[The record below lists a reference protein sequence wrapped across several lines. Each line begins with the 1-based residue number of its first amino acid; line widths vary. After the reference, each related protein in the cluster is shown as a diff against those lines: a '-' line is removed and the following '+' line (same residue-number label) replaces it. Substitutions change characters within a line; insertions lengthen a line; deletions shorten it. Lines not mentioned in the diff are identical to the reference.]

1 MSVNNRDLKVS
12 RLISEAINIEM
23 ELDEKILVFGEDV
36 GKLGG
41 VFATTIGLQ
50 KKFGEKRVR
59 DMPISELAFT
69 GMGVGLSM
77 MGYRPIIEIM
87 FADFIGVC
95 FEQIIHSMSKIPY
108 MSGGKVK
115 IPMVIKT
122 AAGCIGSAAQHSQCL
137 WATFAHFPGMYVV
150 APSNPYDYKGL
161 LAASIQS
168 DNPTIF
174 IEHKSHMHKRVSNFI
189 LNEEVP
195 EKRYITKI
203 GKAKIVKEGSDLPIV
218 TLSAQV
224 EHSLKVANK
233 LQSNNINIEVIDL
246 ISIVPM
252 DIETI
257 CSSVSKTKRLLIID
271 EDYLSFGLSGEIITR
286 VIENLGINNI
296 KQIERLGN
304 PDVPV
309 PAAPS
314 GLTVLISTIFGKS
327 VIFFFINKLSKAFT
341 QE

>member
-1 MSVNNRDLKVS
+1 MKVDKRDLRVS

-23 ELDEKILVFGEDV
+23 ELDEKILLFGEDV

-41 VFATTIGLQ
+41 VFASTIGLQ
-50 KKFGEKRVR
+50 KKFGDKRVR
-59 DMPISELAFT
+59 DMPISEMAFT

-87 FADFIGVC
+87 FVDFIGVC
-95 FEQIIHSMSKIPY
+95 FEQIIHSMSKIPF

-137 WATFAHFPGMYVV
+137 WGTFAHFPGMHVV
-150 APSNPYDYKGL
+150 TPSNPYDYKGL

-174 IEHKSHMHKRVSNFI
+174 IEHKSHMHKRVSSFM
-189 LNEEVP
+189 LDQDVP
-195 EKRYITKI
+195 EERYITEI
-203 GKAKIVKEGSDLPIV
+203 GKAKIVKQGSDLTIV

-224 EHSLKVANK
+224 EQSLKVANK
-233 LQSNNINIEVIDL
+233 LKSNNINVEVIDL
-246 ISIVPM
+246 LSIVPM

-257 CSSVSKTKRLLIID
+257 CSSLSKTKRLLIID
-271 EDYLSFGLSGEIITR
+271 EDYLSFGISGEIITR

-304 PDVPV
+304 PDIPV
-309 PAAPS
+309 PAAKS
-314 GLTVLISTIFGKS
+314 LEELTIPNLISIENKIIEMSKS
-327 VIFFFINKLSKAFT
+327 F
-341 QE
+341 

>member
-1 MSVNNRDLKVS
+1 MKVHKRDLKVS

-23 ELDEKILVFGEDV
+23 ELDEKILLFGEDV

-41 VFATTIGLQ
+41 VFASTIGLQ
-50 KKFGEKRVR
+50 KKFGDKRVR
-59 DMPISELAFT
+59 DMPISETAFT

-87 FADFIGVC
+87 FVDFIGVC
-95 FEQIIHSMSKIPY
+95 FEQIIHSMSKIPF

-150 APSNPYDYKGL
+150 TPSNPYDYKGL

-189 LNEEVP
+189 LDQDVP
-195 EKRYITKI
+195 EERYITEI
-203 GKAKIVKEGSDLPIV
+203 GKAKIVKHGSDLTIV

-224 EHSLKVANK
+224 EQSLKVANK
-233 LQSNNINIEVIDL
+233 LKNNNIDVEVIDL
-246 ISIVPM
+246 LSIVPM

-257 CSSVSKTKRLLIID
+257 CSSLSKTKRLLIID
-271 EDYLSFGLSGEIITR
+271 EDYLSFGISGEIITR
-286 VIENLGINNI
+286 VIENLGIKNI

-304 PDVPV
+304 PDIPV
-309 PAAPS
+309 PAAKS
-314 GLTVLISTIFGKS
+314 LEELTIPNLISIENKIIEMSKS
-327 VIFFFINKLSKAFT
+327 F
-341 QE
+341 

>member
-1 MSVNNRDLKVS
+1 MKNNNRDLKVS
-12 RLISEAINIEM
+12 RIISEAINIEM

-41 VFATTIGLQ
+41 VFASTIGLQ
-50 KKFGEKRVR
+50 KKYGEKRVR

-87 FADFIGVC
+87 FVDFISVC
-95 FEQIIHSMSKIPY
+95 FEQVIHSMSKIPY

-137 WATFAHFPGMYVV
+137 WSTFAHFPGMYVV

-168 DNPTIF
+168 DNPIIF

-189 LNEEVP
+189 LNDDVP
-195 EKRYITKI
+195 ENRYITEI
-203 GKAKIVKEGSDLPIV
+203 GKAKIVKNGSDLTIV

-224 EHSLKVANK
+224 EQSLEVAKK
-233 LQSNNINIEVIDL
+233 LQNNNINIEVIDL
-246 ISIVPM
+246 LSIVPM

-257 CSSVSKTKRLLIID
+257 CSSVAKTKRLLIVD

-286 VIENLGINNI
+286 VIEKLGTNNI

-304 PDVPV
+304 PDIPV
-309 PAAPS
+309 PAAKS
-314 GLTVLISTIFGKS
+314 LENLTIPNPTLIESKIIEMSKS
-327 VIFFFINKLSKAFT
+327 F
-341 QE
+341 

>member
-1 MSVNNRDLKVS
+1 MKNNNRDLKVS
-12 RLISEAINIEM
+12 RIISEAINIEM

-41 VFATTIGLQ
+41 VFASTIGLQ
-50 KKFGEKRVR
+50 KKYGEKRVR

-87 FADFIGVC
+87 FVDFIGVC
-95 FEQIIHSMSKIPY
+95 FEQVIHSMSKIPY

-137 WATFAHFPGMYVV
+137 WSTFAHFPGMYVV

-168 DNPTIF
+168 DNPIIF

-189 LNEEVP
+189 LNDDVP
-195 EKRYITKI
+195 ENRYITEI
-203 GKAKIVKEGSDLPIV
+203 GKAKIVKNGSDLTIV

-224 EHSLKVANK
+224 EQSLEVAK
-233 LQSNNINIEVIDL
+233 RLQNNNINVEVIDL
-246 ISIVPM
+246 LSIVKFLLKPKVL
-252 DIETI
+252 
-257 CSSVSKTKRLLIID
+257 CLKHKTGTSLKI
-271 EDYLSFGLSGEIITR
+271 
-286 VIENLGINNI
+286 
-296 KQIERLGN
+296 
-304 PDVPV
+304 
-309 PAAPS
+309 A
-314 GLTVLISTIFGKS
+314 
-327 VIFFFINKLSKAFT
+327 
-341 QE
+341 

>member
-1 MSVNNRDLKVS
+1 MKNNYRDLKVS
-12 RLISEAINIEM
+12 RIISEAINIEM

-41 VFATTIGLQ
+41 VFASTIGLQ
-50 KKFGEKRVR
+50 KKYGEKRVR

-87 FADFIGVC
+87 FVDFIGVC
-95 FEQIIHSMSKIPY
+95 FEQVIHSMSKIPY

-137 WATFAHFPGMYVV
+137 WSTFAHFPGMYVV

-189 LNEEVP
+189 LNDDVP
-195 EKRYITKI
+195 ENRYITEI
-203 GKAKIVKEGSDLPIV
+203 GKAKIVKNGSDLTVV

-224 EHSLKVANK
+224 EQSLEVAKK
-233 LQSNNINIEVIDL
+233 LQKNNINIEVIDL
-246 ISIVPM
+246 LSIVPM

-257 CSSVSKTKRLLIID
+257 CSSVAKTKRLLIVD

-286 VIENLGINNI
+286 VIEKLGTNNV

-304 PDVPV
+304 PDIPV
-309 PAAPS
+309 PAAKSLENFTIPNP
-314 GLTVLISTIFGKS
+314 TLIENKIIEMSKS
-327 VIFFFINKLSKAFT
+327 F
-341 QE
+341 

>member
-1 MSVNNRDLKVS
+1 MKVDKRDLRVS

-23 ELDEKILVFGEDV
+23 ELDEKILLFGEDV

-41 VFATTIGLQ
+41 VFASTIGLQ
-50 KKFGEKRVR
+50 KKFGDKRVR
-59 DMPISELAFT
+59 DMPISEMAFT

-87 FADFIGVC
+87 FVDFIGVC
-95 FEQIIHSMSKIPY
+95 FEQIIHSMSKIPF

-150 APSNPYDYKGL
+150 TPSNPYDYKGL

-189 LNEEVP
+189 LDQDVP
-195 EKRYITKI
+195 EERYITEI
-203 GKAKIVKEGSDLPIV
+203 GKAKIVKHGSDLTIV

-224 EHSLKVANK
+224 EQSLKVANK
-233 LQSNNINIEVIDL
+233 LKSNNINVEVIDL
-246 ISIVPM
+246 LSIVPM

-257 CSSVSKTKRLLIID
+257 CSSLSKTKRLLIID
-271 EDYLSFGLSGEIITR
+271 EDYLSFGISGEIITR

-304 PDVPV
+304 PDIPV
-309 PAAPS
+309 PAAKS
-314 GLTVLISTIFGKS
+314 LEELTIPNLISIENKIIEMSKS
-327 VIFFFINKLSKAFT
+327 F
-341 QE
+341 

>member
-1 MSVNNRDLKVS
+1 MKAHKRDLKVS

-41 VFATTIGLQ
+41 VFASTIGLQ
-50 KKFGEKRVR
+50 KKFGDKRVR
-59 DMPISELAFT
+59 DMPISEMAFT

-87 FADFIGVC
+87 FVDFIGVC
-95 FEQIIHSMSKIPY
+95 FEQIIHSMSKIPF

-137 WATFAHFPGMYVV
+137 WGTFAHFPGMHVV
-150 APSNPYDYKGL
+150 TPSNPYDYKGL

-189 LNEEVP
+189 LDQEVP
-195 EKRYITKI
+195 EERYITEI
-203 GKAKIVKEGSDLPIV
+203 GKAKIVKHGSDLTIV

-224 EHSLKVANK
+224 EQSLKVSNK
-233 LQSNNINIEVIDL
+233 LKNNNIDVEVIDL

-252 DIETI
+252 DVPPNLSTNLFMI
-257 CSSVSKTKRLLIID
+257 KFLI
-271 EDYLSFGLSGEIITR
+271 Y
-286 VIENLGINNI
+286 
-296 KQIERLGN
+296 
-304 PDVPV
+304 
-309 PAAPS
+309 
-314 GLTVLISTIFGKS
+314 
-327 VIFFFINKLSKAFT
+327 FI
-341 QE
+341 

>member
-1 MSVNNRDLKVS
+1 MKVDKRDLRVS

-23 ELDEKILVFGEDV
+23 ELDEKILLFGEDV

-41 VFATTIGLQ
+41 VFASTIGLQ
-50 KKFGEKRVR
+50 KKFGDKRVR
-59 DMPISELAFT
+59 DMPISEMAFT

-87 FADFIGVC
+87 FVDFIGVC
-95 FEQIIHSMSKIPY
+95 FEQIIHSMSKIPF

-137 WATFAHFPGMYVV
+137 WGTFAHFPGMYVV
-150 APSNPYDYKGL
+150 TPSNPYDYKGL

-189 LNEEVP
+189 LDQDVP
-195 EKRYITKI
+195 EERYITEI
-203 GKAKIVKEGSDLPIV
+203 GKAKIVKHGSDLTIV

-224 EHSLKVANK
+224 EQSLMVANK
-233 LQSNNINIEVIDL
+233 LKNNNIDVEVIDL
-246 ISIVPM
+246 LSIVPM

-257 CSSVSKTKRLLIID
+257 CSSLSKTKRLLIID
-271 EDYLSFGLSGEIITR
+271 EDYLSFGISGEIITR
-286 VIENLGINNI
+286 VIENLGIKNI

-304 PDVPV
+304 PDIPV
-309 PAAPS
+309 PAAKS
-314 GLTVLISTIFGKS
+314 LEELTIPNLISIENKIIEMSKS
-327 VIFFFINKLSKAFT
+327 F
-341 QE
+341 

>member
-1 MSVNNRDLKVS
+1 MKVHKRDLKVS

-23 ELDEKILVFGEDV
+23 ELDEKILLFGEDV

-41 VFATTIGLQ
+41 VFASTIGLQ
-50 KKFGEKRVR
+50 KKFGDKRVR
-59 DMPISELAFT
+59 DMPISETAFT

-87 FADFIGVC
+87 FVDFIGVC
-95 FEQIIHSMSKIPY
+95 FEQIIHSMSKIPF

-137 WATFAHFPGMYVV
+137 WGTFAHFPGMYVV
-150 APSNPYDYKGL
+150 TPSNPYDYKGL

-189 LNEEVP
+189 LDQDVP
-195 EKRYITKI
+195 EERYITEI
-203 GKAKIVKEGSDLPIV
+203 GKAKIVKHGSDLTIV

-224 EHSLKVANK
+224 EQSLKVANK
-233 LQSNNINIEVIDL
+233 LKSNNINVEVIDL
-246 ISIVPM
+246 LSIVPM

-257 CSSVSKTKRLLIID
+257 CSSLSKTKRLLIID
-271 EDYLSFGLSGEIITR
+271 EDYLSFGISGEIITR
-286 VIENLGINNI
+286 VIENLGIKNI

-304 PDVPV
+304 PDIPV
-309 PAAPS
+309 PAAKS
-314 GLTVLISTIFGKS
+314 LEELTIPNLISIENKIIEMSKS
-327 VIFFFINKLSKAFT
+327 F
-341 QE
+341 

>member
-1 MSVNNRDLKVS
+1 MKNNNRDLKVS
-12 RLISEAINIEM
+12 RIISEAINIEM

-41 VFATTIGLQ
+41 VFASTIGLQ
-50 KKFGEKRVR
+50 KKYGEKRVR

-87 FADFIGVC
+87 FVDFIGVC
-95 FEQIIHSMSKIPY
+95 FEQVIHSMSKIPY

-137 WATFAHFPGMYVV
+137 WSTFAHFPGMYVV

-189 LNEEVP
+189 LNDDVP
-195 EKRYITKI
+195 ANRYITEI
-203 GKAKIVKEGSDLPIV
+203 GKAKIVKNGSDLTIV

-224 EHSLKVANK
+224 EQSLEVAKK
-233 LQSNNINIEVIDL
+233 LQNNNINIEVIDL
-246 ISIVPM
+246 LSIVPM

-257 CSSVSKTKRLLIID
+257 CSSVAKTKRLLIVD

-286 VIENLGINNI
+286 VIEKLGTNNI

-304 PDVPV
+304 PDIPV
-309 PAAPS
+309 PAAKS
-314 GLTVLISTIFGKS
+314 LENLTIPNPTLIESKIIEMSKS
-327 VIFFFINKLSKAFT
+327 F
-341 QE
+341 

>member
-1 MSVNNRDLKVS
+1 MKNNNRDLKVS
-12 RLISEAINIEM
+12 RIISEAINIEM

-41 VFATTIGLQ
+41 VFASTIGLQ
-50 KKFGEKRVR
+50 KKYGEKRVR

-87 FADFIGVC
+87 FVDFIGVC
-95 FEQIIHSMSKIPY
+95 FEQVIHSMSKIPY

-137 WATFAHFPGMYVV
+137 WSTFAHFPGMYVV

-189 LNEEVP
+189 LNDDVP
-195 EKRYITKI
+195 ANRYITEI
-203 GKAKIVKEGSDLPIV
+203 GKAKIVKNGSDLTIV

-224 EHSLKVANK
+224 EQSLEVAKK
-233 LQSNNINIEVIDL
+233 LQNNNINIEVIDL
-246 ISIVPM
+246 LSIVPM

-257 CSSVSKTKRLLIID
+257 CSSVAKTKRLLIVD

-286 VIENLGINNI
+286 VIEKLGTNNI
-296 KQIERLGN
+296 KQIDRLGN
-304 PDVPV
+304 PDIPV
-309 PAAPS
+309 PAAKS
-314 GLTVLISTIFGKS
+314 LENLTIPNPTLIESKIIEMSKS
-327 VIFFFINKLSKAFT
+327 F
-341 QE
+341 

>member
-1 MSVNNRDLKVS
+1 MKIHKRDMKVS

-23 ELDEKILVFGEDV
+23 ELDEKILLFGEDV

-41 VFATTIGLQ
+41 VFASTIGLQ
-50 KKFGEKRVR
+50 KKFGDKRVR
-59 DMPISELAFT
+59 DMPISEMAFT

-87 FADFIGVC
+87 FVDFIGVC
-95 FEQIIHSMSKIPY
+95 FEQIIHSMSKIPF

-137 WATFAHFPGMYVV
+137 WGTFAHFPGMNIVT
-150 APSNPYDYKGL
+150 PSNPYDYKGL

-189 LNEEVP
+189 LDQDVP
-195 EKRYITKI
+195 EERYITEI
-203 GKAKIVKEGSDLPIV
+203 GKAKIVKHGSDLTIV

-224 EHSLKVANK
+224 EQSLKVANK
-233 LQSNNINIEVIDL
+233 LKNNNIDVEVIDL
-246 ISIVPM
+246 LSIVPM

-257 CSSVSKTKRLLIID
+257 CSSLSKTKRLLIID
-271 EDYLSFGLSGEIITR
+271 EDYLSFGISGEIITR
-286 VIENLGINNI
+286 VIENLGIKNI

-304 PDVPV
+304 PDIPV
-309 PAAPS
+309 PAAKS
-314 GLTVLISTIFGKS
+314 LEELTIPNLISIENKIIEMSKS
-327 VIFFFINKLSKAFT
+327 F
-341 QE
+341 

>member
-1 MSVNNRDLKVS
+1 MKNNNRDLKVS
-12 RLISEAINIEM
+12 RIISEAINIEM

-41 VFATTIGLQ
+41 VFASTIGLQ
-50 KKFGEKRVR
+50 KKYGEKRVR

-87 FADFIGVC
+87 FVDFIGVC
-95 FEQIIHSMSKIPY
+95 FEQVIHSMSKIPY

-137 WATFAHFPGMYVV
+137 WSTFAHFPGMYVV

-189 LNEEVP
+189 LNDEVP
-195 EKRYITKI
+195 ENRYITEI
-203 GKAKIVKEGSDLPIV
+203 GKAKIVKNGSDLTIV

-224 EHSLKVANK
+224 EQSLEVAKK
-233 LQSNNINIEVIDL
+233 LQNNNINIEVIDL
-246 ISIVPM
+246 LSIVPM

-257 CSSVSKTKRLLIID
+257 CSSVAKTKRLLIVD

-286 VIENLGINNI
+286 VIEKLGTNNI
-296 KQIERLGN
+296 KQIDRLGN
-304 PDVPV
+304 PDIPV
-309 PAAPS
+309 PAAKS
-314 GLTVLISTIFGKS
+314 LENLTIPNPTLIENKIIEMSKS
-327 VIFFFINKLSKAFT
+327 F
-341 QE
+341 

>member
-1 MSVNNRDLKVS
+1 MKNNYRDLKVS
-12 RLISEAINIEM
+12 RIISEAINIEM

-41 VFATTIGLQ
+41 VFASTIGLQ
-50 KKFGEKRVR
+50 KKYGEKRVR

-87 FADFIGVC
+87 FVDFIGVC
-95 FEQIIHSMSKIPY
+95 FEQVIHSMSKIPY

-137 WATFAHFPGMYVV
+137 WSTFAHFPGMYVV

-189 LNEEVP
+189 LNDDVP
-195 EKRYITKI
+195 ENRYITEI
-203 GKAKIVKEGSDLPIV
+203 GKAKIVKNGSDLTIV

-224 EHSLKVANK
+224 EQSLEVAK
-233 LQSNNINIEVIDL
+233 RLQNNNINVEVIDL
-246 ISIVPM
+246 LSIVPM

-257 CSSVSKTKRLLIID
+257 CSSVAKTKRLLIVD

-286 VIENLGINNI
+286 VIEKLGTNNI

-304 PDVPV
+304 PDIPV
-309 PAAPS
+309 PAAKS
-314 GLTVLISTIFGKS
+314 LENLTIPNPTLIENKIIEMSKS
-327 VIFFFINKLSKAFT
+327 F
-341 QE
+341 

>member
-1 MSVNNRDLKVS
+1 
-12 RLISEAINIEM
+12 
-23 ELDEKILVFGEDV
+23 
-36 GKLGG
+36 
-41 VFATTIGLQ
+41 
-50 KKFGEKRVR
+50 
-59 DMPISELAFT
+59 
-69 GMGVGLSM
+69 MGVGLSM

-87 FADFIGVC
+87 FVDFIGVC
-95 FEQIIHSMSKIPY
+95 FEQVIHSMSKIPY

-137 WATFAHFPGMYVV
+137 WSTFAHFPGMYVV

-189 LNEEVP
+189 LNDDVP
-195 EKRYITKI
+195 ANRYITEI
-203 GKAKIVKEGSDLPIV
+203 GKAKIVKNGSDLTIV

-224 EHSLKVANK
+224 EQSLEVAKK
-233 LQSNNINIEVIDL
+233 LQNNNINIEVIDL
-246 ISIVPM
+246 LSIVPM

-257 CSSVSKTKRLLIID
+257 CSSVAKTKRLLIVD

-286 VIENLGINNI
+286 VIEKLGTNNI

-304 PDVPV
+304 PDIPV
-309 PAAPS
+309 PAAKS
-314 GLTVLISTIFGKS
+314 LENLTIPNPTLIESKIIEMSKS
-327 VIFFFINKLSKAFT
+327 F
-341 QE
+341 

>member
-1 MSVNNRDLKVS
+1 MKVHKRDLKVS

-23 ELDEKILVFGEDV
+23 ELDEKILLFGEDV

-41 VFATTIGLQ
+41 VFASTIGLQ
-50 KKFGEKRVR
+50 KKFGDKRVR
-59 DMPISELAFT
+59 DMPISETAFT

-87 FADFIGVC
+87 FVDFIGVC
-95 FEQIIHSMSKIPY
+95 FEQIIHSMSKIPF

-137 WATFAHFPGMYVV
+137 WGTFAHFPGMYVV
-150 APSNPYDYKGL
+150 TPSNPYDYKGL

-189 LNEEVP
+189 LDQDVP
-195 EKRYITKI
+195 EERYITEI
-203 GKAKIVKEGSDLPIV
+203 GKAKIVKHGSDLTIV

-224 EHSLKVANK
+224 EQSLKVANK
-233 LQSNNINIEVIDL
+233 LKNNNIDVEVIDL
-246 ISIVPM
+246 LSIVPM

-257 CSSVSKTKRLLIID
+257 CSSLSKTKRLLIID
-271 EDYLSFGLSGEIITR
+271 EDYLSFGISGEIITR
-286 VIENLGINNI
+286 VIENLGIKNI

-304 PDVPV
+304 PDIPV
-309 PAAPS
+309 PAAKS
-314 GLTVLISTIFGKS
+314 LEELTIPNLISIENKIIEMSKS
-327 VIFFFINKLSKAFT
+327 F
-341 QE
+341 

>member
-1 MSVNNRDLKVS
+1 MKAHKRDLKVS

-23 ELDEKILVFGEDV
+23 ELDEKILLFGEDV

-41 VFATTIGLQ
+41 VFASTIGLQ
-50 KKFGEKRVR
+50 KKFGDKRVR
-59 DMPISELAFT
+59 DMPISETAFT

-87 FADFIGVC
+87 FVDFIGVC
-95 FEQIIHSMSKIPY
+95 FEQIIHSMSKIPF

-137 WATFAHFPGMYVV
+137 WGTFAHFPGMYVV
-150 APSNPYDYKGL
+150 TPSNPYDYKGL

-189 LNEEVP
+189 LDQDVP
-195 EKRYITKI
+195 EERYITEI
-203 GKAKIVKEGSDLPIV
+203 GKAKIVKHGSDLTIV

-224 EHSLKVANK
+224 EQSLKVANK
-233 LQSNNINIEVIDL
+233 LKNNNIDVEVIDL
-246 ISIVPM
+246 LSIVPM

-257 CSSVSKTKRLLIID
+257 CSSLSKTKRLLIID
-271 EDYLSFGLSGEIITR
+271 EDYLSFGISGEIITR
-286 VIENLGINNI
+286 VIENLGIKNI

-304 PDVPV
+304 PDIPV
-309 PAAPS
+309 PAAKS
-314 GLTVLISTIFGKS
+314 LEELTIPNLISIENKIIEMSKS
-327 VIFFFINKLSKAFT
+327 F
-341 QE
+341 

>member
-1 MSVNNRDLKVS
+1 MKAHKRDLKVS

-23 ELDEKILVFGEDV
+23 ELDEKILLFGEDV

-41 VFATTIGLQ
+41 VFASTIGLQ
-50 KKFGEKRVR
+50 KKFGDKRVR
-59 DMPISELAFT
+59 DMPISEMAFT

-87 FADFIGVC
+87 FVDFIGVC

-137 WATFAHFPGMYVV
+137 WGTFAHFPGMYVV
-150 APSNPYDYKGL
+150 TPSNPYDYKGL

-189 LNEEVP
+189 LNQEVP
-195 EKRYITKI
+195 EERYITEI
-203 GKAKIVKEGSDLPIV
+203 GKAKIVKHGSDLTIV

-224 EHSLKVANK
+224 EQSLKVANK
-233 LQSNNINIEVIDL
+233 LKSNNINVEVIDL
-246 ISIVPM
+246 LSIVPM

-257 CSSVSKTKRLLIID
+257 CSSLSKTKRLLIID
-271 EDYLSFGLSGEIITR
+271 EDYLSFGISGEIITR

-296 KQIERLGN
+296 KQIERMGN
-304 PDVPV
+304 PDIPV
-309 PAAPS
+309 PAAKS
-314 GLTVLISTIFGKS
+314 LEELTIPNLISIENKIIEMSKS
-327 VIFFFINKLSKAFT
+327 F
-341 QE
+341 

>member
-1 MSVNNRDLKVS
+1 MKVDKRDLRVS

-23 ELDEKILVFGEDV
+23 ELDEKILLFGEDV

-41 VFATTIGLQ
+41 VFASTIGLQ
-50 KKFGEKRVR
+50 KKFGDKRVR
-59 DMPISELAFT
+59 DMPISEMAFT

-87 FADFIGVC
+87 FVDFIGVC
-95 FEQIIHSMSKIPY
+95 FEQIIHSMSKIPF

-137 WATFAHFPGMYVV
+137 WGTFAHFPGMYVV
-150 APSNPYDYKGL
+150 TPSNPYDYKGL

-174 IEHKSHMHKRVSNFI
+174 IEHKSHMNKRVSNFI
-189 LNEEVP
+189 LDQDVP
-195 EKRYITKI
+195 EERYITEI
-203 GKAKIVKEGSDLPIV
+203 GKAKIVKHGSDLTIV

-224 EHSLKVANK
+224 EQSLKVANK
-233 LQSNNINIEVIDL
+233 LKSNNINVEVIDL
-246 ISIVPM
+246 LSIVPM

-257 CSSVSKTKRLLIID
+257 CSSLSKTKRLLIID
-271 EDYLSFGLSGEIITR
+271 EDYLSFGISGEIITR
-286 VIENLGINNI
+286 VIENLGIKNI

-304 PDVPV
+304 PDIPV
-309 PAAPS
+309 PAAKS
-314 GLTVLISTIFGKS
+314 LEELTIPNLISIENKIIEMSKS
-327 VIFFFINKLSKAFT
+327 F
-341 QE
+341 

>member
-1 MSVNNRDLKVS
+1 MKVS

-23 ELDEKILVFGEDV
+23 ELDEKILLFGEDV

-41 VFATTIGLQ
+41 VFASTIGLQ
-50 KKFGEKRVR
+50 KKFGDKRVR
-59 DMPISELAFT
+59 DMPISEMAFT

-87 FADFIGVC
+87 FVDFIGVC
-95 FEQIIHSMSKIPY
+95 FEQIIHSMSKIPF

-137 WATFAHFPGMYVV
+137 WGTFAHFPGMHVV
-150 APSNPYDYKGL
+150 TPSNPYDYKGL

-189 LNEEVP
+189 LDQDVP
-195 EKRYITKI
+195 EERYITEI
-203 GKAKIVKEGSDLPIV
+203 GKAKIVKHGSDLTIV

-224 EHSLKVANK
+224 EQSLKVANK
-233 LQSNNINIEVIDL
+233 LKNNNIDVEVIDL
-246 ISIVPM
+246 LSIVPM

-257 CSSVSKTKRLLIID
+257 CSSLSKTKRLLIID
-271 EDYLSFGLSGEIITR
+271 EDYLSFGVSGEIITR
-286 VIENLGINNI
+286 VIENLGIKNI

-304 PDVPV
+304 PDIPV
-309 PAAPS
+309 PAAKS
-314 GLTVLISTIFGKS
+314 LEELTIPNLISIENKIIEMSKS
-327 VIFFFINKLSKAFT
+327 F
-341 QE
+341 

>member
-1 MSVNNRDLKVS
+1 MKVDKRDLRVS

-23 ELDEKILVFGEDV
+23 ELDEKILLFGEDV

-41 VFATTIGLQ
+41 VFASTIGLQ
-50 KKFGEKRVR
+50 KKFGDKRVR
-59 DMPISELAFT
+59 DMPISEMAFT

-87 FADFIGVC
+87 FVDFIGVC
-95 FEQIIHSMSKIPY
+95 FEQIIHSMSKIPF

-137 WATFAHFPGMYVV
+137 WGTFAHFPGMYVV
-150 APSNPYDYKGL
+150 TPSNPYDYKGL

-189 LNEEVP
+189 LDQDVP
-195 EKRYITKI
+195 EERYITEI
-203 GKAKIVKEGSDLPIV
+203 GKAKIVKHGSDLTIV

-224 EHSLKVANK
+224 EQSLKVANK
-233 LQSNNINIEVIDL
+233 LKSNNINVEVIDL
-246 ISIVPM
+246 LSIVPM

-257 CSSVSKTKRLLIID
+257 CSSLSKTKRLLIID
-271 EDYLSFGLSGEIITR
+271 EDYLSFGISGEIITR

-296 KQIERLGN
+296 KQIERIGN
-304 PDVPV
+304 PDIPV
-309 PAAPS
+309 PAAKS
-314 GLTVLISTIFGKS
+314 LEELTIPNLISIENKIIEMSKS
-327 VIFFFINKLSKAFT
+327 F
-341 QE
+341 